1 MFVALSP
8 RPFNHSALSEE
19 SLGVGERFH
28 KYSTFCRHQD
38 RYLFIPYAGQ
48 QLLRSCFHG
57 QYKALEL
64 LRTTALCC
72 FNDDQGNKSSM
83 QVVLHP
89 DSVLTTKYSV
99 NQNSSTGRLPLD
111 LYSTRAGTC
120 HEA

>member
-1 MFVALSP
+1 
-8 RPFNHSALSEE
+8 
-19 SLGVGERFH
+19 VGERFH

-99 NQNSSTGRLPLD
+99 NQILQQDVSHWTSTQPGPELA
-111 LYSTRAGTC
+111 TK
-120 HEA
+120 HEQ